1 MNTSNPKGSTNE
13 LNPALK
19 SKVVP
24 LEEAIRRHIKP
35 GMTLHLAG
43 GLGGPGAATCEII
56 RQFYGKKPE
65 FALIQSTVTGHSL
78 NLLQCNLLRK
88 LIFTAC
94 VDISTSSR
102 PSKIMQK
109 IWAEKSIEVEN
120 WSLCSLQQR
129 LMAGAL
135 GVHFLPT
142 RSVSRSSLAK
152 DNRMSFQEI
161 DSPFEDGKRIG
172 IVKALNPDV
181 SVVHGCVAD
190 SQGNTIMPIPYGDDL
205 WGSPASRNG
214 VLVTVEKIVSPDFI
228 SRHAAMVKIPSYM
241 VIAVSEAPLGLHPFS
256 LAGPGISEC
265 ESYETDRD
273 FLVDLHKAS
282 REREQLDNWIKEW
295 VLDCQ
300 THTDYLNKLG
310 KKRIAFLKQVD
321 GNNAHKEKPESNITA
336 MSENQVGY
344 SQEELLIIVAAREII
359 QSIVE
364 SGHKIILLGAGSRAI
379 SGVMAYFQLRA
390 QGYELE
396 PITGNGQ
403 FGYEPQVGEIAS
415 QTISSICS
423 SKMVTDTITTHGIFV
438 GGENS
443 KCLSVLGAG
452 QIDKYGNINSTLA
465 SDGQFLVGSGG
476 ANDSVNAR
484 EVIVILNQAK
494 DRFQDSLSYVTGS
507 GDRIKKVI
515 STMGV
520 FKKPSDSR
528 ELHLTAYFPDP
539 HLSDRKEHIKQIQD
553 NCGWPLKLTDDIHEV
568 QKPTPEEIKLL
579 RRFLP
584 AHI

>member
-1 MNTSNPKGSTNE
+1 MNTSNPKSPTNE
-13 LNPALK
+13 LNAALN

-24 LEEAIRRHIKP
+24 LEDAIRRHIKP
-35 GMTLHLAG
+35 GMTIHLAG
-43 GLGGPGAATCEII
+43 GIGGPGAAICEII

-78 NLLQCNLLRK
+78 NLLYCDLLKK

-94 VDISTSSR
+94 MDISTSSR

-109 IWAEKSIEVEN
+109 IWAEKSMEVEN

-135 GVHFLPT
+135 GVDFIPT
-142 RSVSRSSLAK
+142 RSVTGSTLAK

-161 DSPFEDGKRIG
+161 DSPFTAGTKTG
-172 IVKALNPDV
+172 VVKALNPDI
-181 SVVHGCVAD
+181 SIVHGCVAD
-190 SQGNTIMPIPYGDDL
+190 SQGNTIMQIPYGDDL
-205 WGSPASRNG
+205 WGSLASNG

-241 VIAVSEAPLGLHPFS
+241 VHAVSEVPLGLHPFS
-256 LAGPGISEC
+256 LAAPGISEC
-265 ESYETDRD
+265 ESYETDTD

-282 REREQLDNWIKEW
+282 REREQLDSWIKEW
-295 VLDCQ
+295 VLDCP
-300 THTDYLNKLG
+300 TYSDYLNKLG
-310 KKRIAFLKQVD
+310 KKKIAFLKQVD
-321 GNNAHKEKPESNITA
+321 RNNKHKEKPESNITA
-336 MSENQVGY
+336 IPENQVEY
-344 SQEELLIIVAAREII
+344 SQEELLIIVAAREIM

-364 SGHKIILLGAGSRAI
+364 SGHKVILLGAGSRAI

-403 FGYEPQVGEIAS
+403 FGYEPQAGEIAS
-415 QTISSICS
+415 QTVSSICS

-438 GGENS
+438 GGKTS

-452 QIDKYGNINSTLA
+452 QIDKYGNINSTLT
-465 SDGQFLVGSGG
+465 SNGQFLVGSGG

-494 DRFQDSLSYVTGS
+494 DRFQDSLAYITGS
-507 GDRIKKVI
+507 GKRVKKVI

-520 FKKPSDSR
+520 FKKPEESG
-528 ELHLTAYFPDP
+528 ELYLSACFPDP
-539 HLSDRKEHIKQIQD
+539 NLSGMEEQIKQIQD
-553 NCGWPLKLTDDIHEV
+553 NCGWSLKLSDDIHEV
-568 QKPTPEEIKLL
+568 QKPIPEEIKLL
-579 RRFLP
+579 RRLLP
-584 AHI
+584 ANV